1 MAPSKW
7 RVAGGEGDGKY
18 ASSDR
23 GGGDLRAIGLRCC
36 AAAASRQSHCEQLL
50 FKGLSQAAASAS
62 AVHPGDADMSCEA
75 IQAELAQV
83 MNDPAY
89 RAPIASMG
97 ARSADQKA
105 KIDSA
110 MATHSSKSPADVVVT
125 AQGTAADLEK
135 IMPQVM
141 RSQRLST
148 LAQGKNCAF
157 MADAHKH

>member
-1 MAPSKW
+1 MRRVIVAVASLGLSACVAAPPPL
-7 RVAGGEGDGKY
+7 AGSPS
-18 ASSDR
+18 ASS
-23 GGGDLRAIGLRCC
+23 
-36 AAAASRQSHCEQLL
+36 ASL
-50 FKGLSQAAASAS
+50 KASQEAASAS
-62 AVHPGDADMSCEA
+62 ALRPGDADMSCEA

-83 MNDPAY
+83 MNDPTY
-89 RAPIASMG
+89 RATIASMG
-97 ARSADQKA
+97 ARAADQKA

-110 MATHSSKSPADVVVT
+110 MAAHSSKSSADVAGT

-157 MADAHKH
+157 MAGAPKH

>member
-1 MAPSKW
+1 
-7 RVAGGEGDGKY
+7 
-18 ASSDR
+18 
-23 GGGDLRAIGLRCC
+23 
-36 AAAASRQSHCEQLL
+36 
-50 FKGLSQAAASAS
+50 
-62 AVHPGDADMSCEA
+62 MSCEA

-89 RAPIASMG
+89 RATIASMG

>member
-1 MAPSKW
+1 MRRAIVAVVTLGLSACVAAPPPPPPL
-7 RVAGGEGDGKY
+7 AGSPS
-18 ASSDR
+18 ASS
-23 GGGDLRAIGLRCC
+23 
-36 AAAASRQSHCEQLL
+36 ASL
-50 FKGLSQAAASAS
+50 KASQAAASAS

-89 RAPIASMG
+89 CATIASMG

-105 KIDSA
+105 KIDRA
-110 MATHSSKSPADVVVT
+110 MATHSTKAPADAVGT
-125 AQGTAADLEK
+125 AQGTSADLEK